1 MPSYNKKYGYGPL
14 NVTTQ
19 LELEEEIVQK
29 KKKPASVQTLPWGY
43 FLWSV
48 KWPDGRAFQL
58 AFCNGALCL
67 EPSKSVLSSLAV
79 LVVGLVVLT
88 SWIPLPLF

>member
-29 KKKPASVQTLPWGY
+29 KKKPASVQTPL
-43 FLWSV
+43 
-48 KWPDGRAFQL
+48 
-58 AFCNGALCL
+58 GAIF
-67 EPSKSVLSSLAV
+67 S
-79 LVVGLVVLT
+79 GQ
-88 SWIPLPLF
+88 

>member
-29 KKKPASVQTLPWGY
+29 KKKACICSDAPLGLFSLVSEVAGWKGFSTR
-43 FLWSV
+43 FL
-48 KWPDGRAFQL
+48 
-58 AFCNGALCL
+58 
-67 EPSKSVLSSLAV
+67 
-79 LVVGLVVLT
+79 
-88 SWIPLPLF
+88 